1 MKTTLKIGLMTAT
14 CMAISSLAFIPTAS
28 AAGRGTTHKN
38 THSVRIMRN
47 DDGSFTEF
55 SKSSDERVIY
65 RRNYSDRNGG
75 SGDRVLRMSI
85 IYRKDVYGKLRSGRI
100 HDGSGKIL
108 YRVVYGYHKQ
118 TGQLVA
124 ENMFD
129 ARVKRTRVE
138 TDPTTGK
145 PVEVEIPVRRLYH
158 RYDAQGRRAK
168 PIVFCMP
175 AGKLAEEL
183 FKKDGGSSYP
193 HKYMEGK

>member
-1 MKTTLKIGLMTAT
+1 MKTTLKNGLM
-14 CMAISSLAFIPTAS
+14 AS
-28 AAGRGTTHKN
+28 ACAGFACLALIQTAHAGGKGTANNNK
-38 THSVRIMRN
+38 HSVRIMRN

-55 SKSSDERVIY
+55 SKSSDERVIE

-108 YRVVYGYHKQ
+108 YRVVYGYHKD

-129 ARVKRTRVE
+129 AQMKRTKII
-138 TDPTTGK
+138 TDPKTGK
-145 PVEVEIPVRRLYH
+145 PTEVEIPVRRLYH

-175 AGKLAEEL
+175 AGERAEKL
-183 FKKDGGSSYP
+183 FGKDGSSYP
-193 HKYMEGK
+193 HRYMEGK